1 MKSASSEL
9 KVSMKQIK
17 IDDIEDLHDGTP
29 TPLTRAHTEQA
40 ATSWKRLLSSHSAH
54 PCPSLLCAVLCC
66 AMLCCAMRAD
76 MSDLLEDA
84 DEVNEIMGRAYG
96 VPEELDEDDLMNG
109 QRKGN

>member
-1 MKSASSEL
+1 
-9 KVSMKQIK
+9 
-17 IDDIEDLHDGTP
+17 
-29 TPLTRAHTEQA
+29 
-40 ATSWKRLLSSHSAH
+40 
-54 PCPSLLCAVLCC
+54 
-66 AMLCCAMRAD
+66 MRAD